1 MTMRKPLPVPLGRPP
16 IDPDFAAQLGAN
28 VTRATADLEAMR
40 VIAILPVFESRFDG
54 KHYTVM
60 VLGHTVTDP
69 ILSRAIVMAA
79 KQAGIEIPEQPKLKI
94 PGVTKP

>member
-1 MTMRKPLPVPLGRPP
+1 MTLKKPLPVPLGRPP
-16 IDPDFAAQLGAN
+16 IDPDVAAQIGAS
-28 VTRATADLEAMR
+28 VTRAAAELEAMR

-54 KHYTVM
+54 KHYTVT
-60 VLGHTVTDP
+60 VLGQTVTDP

-94 PGVTKP
+94 PGATP